1 VGASYAER
9 SRHERPICQNASSRK
24 LGNRAGQPNDPLPD
38 PSYPACGV
46 PINRKG
52 GGTTTVGTDAVERPE
67 RVDPALEP
75 QPVASDGSVA
85 IGMDA
90 EPAPPPAPRGRARQT
105 RREGLSHDEF
115 VAELAAEIAGTAGKL
130 VRDGVGIA
138 DLKLLNAAL
147 KEMRYAF
154 RVFARYRGIRK
165 VSTFGSART
174 PADHPAY
181 RQAHE
186 FARRIAD
193 EHGYMVI
200 TGAGGGIMRAA
211 NEGSGRERSFGINI
225 RLPFEQAPNEFIH
238 RDPKLVNFKYFFTRK
253 LMFVKEADAIAL
265 FPGGFGT
272 HDEGFEALTLLQ
284 TGKSKLV
291 PVVFVDAPGGRYWK
305 QWRDYVVDHLLNE
318 SLISPADM
326 RLFKVTDDVEE
337 AIAEITTFYRR
348 YHSSRYVRDRLVI
361 RLVEPLSDVRVASL
375 NEEFADIVVG
385 DPIVQTGALPE
396 EAGEP
401 ETAQLPRLVF
411 TFARR
416 QFGRLRMLID
426 AINAQ

>member
-1 VGASYAER
+1 
-9 SRHERPICQNASSRK
+9 
-24 LGNRAGQPNDPLPD
+24 
-38 PSYPACGV
+38 
-46 PINRKG
+46 
-52 GGTTTVGTDAVERPE
+52 
-67 RVDPALEP
+67 VDPALEP
-75 QPVASDGSVA
+75 QPIAADGSVA

-90 EPAPPPAPRGRARQT
+90 EPAPPPRSGRARKAP
-105 RREGLSHDEF
+105 REPLSHAAL
-115 VAELAAEIAGTAGKL
+115 VAELASGIAFTAEKL
-130 VRDGVGIA
+130 VRDDTGVA
-138 DLKLLNAAL
+138 DMKLLNAAL
-147 KEMRYAF
+147 KELRYAF

-193 EHGYMVI
+193 EHGFMVI
-200 TGAGGGIMRAA
+200 TGAGGGIMRAC

-225 RLPFEQAPNEFIH
+225 RLPFEQAPNEFIY

-291 PVVFVDAPGGRYWK
+291 PVVFVDAPGGHYWK
-305 QWRDYVVDHLLNE
+305 QWRDYVVDHLLDE

-337 AIAEITTFYRR
+337 AVAEITTFYRR
-348 YHSSRYVRDRLVI
+348 YHSSRYVRDRLVV
-361 RLVEPLSDVRVASL
+361 RLVEPLSDVRLAAL

-385 DPIVQTGALPE
+385 DPIVQTTVLPE

-401 ETAQLPRLVF
+401 EIAHLPRLVF
-411 TFARR
+411 EFGRR

-426 AINAQ
+426 AINAP

>member
-1 VGASYAER
+1 VSERRTAR
-9 SRHERPICQNASSRK
+9 SRGKTKAGTKAAGTER
-24 LGNRAGQPNDPLPD
+24 
-38 PSYPACGV
+38 
-46 PINRKG
+46 
-52 GGTTTVGTDAVERPE
+52 DA

-75 QPVASDGSVA
+75 QPVAADGSVA
-85 IGMDA
+85 IGMDT
-90 EPAPPPAPRGRARQT
+90 EPAPPPRSGRARKAL
-105 RREGLSHDEF
+105 REPLSHAEF
-115 VAELAAEIAGTAGKL
+115 VAELASGIALTAEKL
-130 VRDGVGIA
+130 VRDDTGVA
-138 DLKLLNAAL
+138 DMKLLNAAL
-147 KEMRYAF
+147 KELRYAF

-291 PVVFVDAPGGRYWK
+291 PVVFVDAPGGHYWK

-326 RLFKVTDDVEE
+326 RLFKVTDDVDE
-337 AIAEITTFYRR
+337 AVAEITTFYRR
-348 YHSSRYVRDRLVI
+348 YHSSRYVRERLVL
-361 RLVEPLSDVRVASL
+361 RLVEPLSDVRLATL

-385 DPIVQTGALPE
+385 DPIVQTTALPE
-396 EAGEP
+396 EAGES
-401 ETAQLPRLVF
+401 EITHLPRLVF
-411 TFARR
+411 EFGRR

-426 AINAQ
+426 AVNAA

>member
-1 VGASYAER
+1 LSERRPPRRRRRALDLSAPAER
-9 SRHERPICQNASSRK
+9 SANDGGSPPSEP
-24 LGNRAGQPNDPLPD
+24 NRA
-38 PSYPACGV
+38 V
-46 PINRKG
+46 
-52 GGTTTVGTDAVERPE
+52 DAAHE
-67 RVDPALEP
+67 DGSLEP
-75 QPVASDGSVA
+75 QPVAADGSVA

-90 EPAPPPAPRGRARQT
+90 EPAPRPARTGRTRKARA
-105 RREGLSHDEF
+105 ELSHAEL
-115 VAELAAEIAGTAGKL
+115 VAELAAEIARTGDKL
-130 VRDGVGIA
+130 VRDDVGVA

-193 EHGYMVI
+193 EHGFMVI
-200 TGAGGGIMRAA
+200 TGAGGGIMRAC

-284 TGKSKLV
+284 TGKSKIV
-291 PVVFVDAPGGRYWK
+291 PVVFIDAPGGSYWK
-305 QWRDYVVDHLLNE
+305 KWRDYVVDHLLNE

-326 RLFKVTDDVEE
+326 RLFKVTDDVED
-337 AIAEITTFYRR
+337 AIAEITSFYRR
-348 YHSSRYVRDRLVI
+348 YHSSRYVRDRFVI
-361 RLVEPLSDVRVASL
+361 RLSEPLSDVRLAAI
-375 NEEFADIVVG
+375 NEEFADIAVG
-385 DPIVQTGALPE
+385 APIVQTGALPE

-401 ETAQLPRLVF
+401 EIAGLPRLVF
-411 TFARR
+411 QFGRR

-426 AINAQ
+426 AVNS

>member
-1 VGASYAER
+1 MSERRPAQRRRRGSGGAEEGDAAAPSQSLHVADTA
-9 SRHERPICQNASSRK
+9 HEDAS
-24 LGNRAGQPNDPLPD
+24 
-38 PSYPACGV
+38 
-46 PINRKG
+46 
-52 GGTTTVGTDAVERPE
+52 
-67 RVDPALEP
+67 LEP
-75 QPVASDGSVA
+75 QPVAADGSVA

-90 EPAPPPAPRGRARQT
+90 EPAPPPTRTGRAPKARAL
-105 RREGLSHDEF
+105 RLDRAEF
-115 VAELAAEIAGTAGKL
+115 VAELAAELARTADKL
-130 VRDGVGIA
+130 VRDDVGVA
-138 DLKLLNAAL
+138 DMKLLNAAL

-193 EHGYMVI
+193 QHGFMVI
-200 TGAGGGIMRAA
+200 TGAGGGIMRAC
-211 NEGSGRERSFGINI
+211 NEGSGRHRSFGINI

-291 PVVFVDAPGGRYWK
+291 PVVFVDAPGGSYWK
-305 QWRDYVVDHLLNE
+305 KWRDYVVDHLLNE

-326 RLFKVTDDVEE
+326 RLFKVTDDVDE
-337 AIAEITTFYRR
+337 AIAEITAFYRR
-348 YHSSRYVRDRLVI
+348 YHSSRYVRDRLVL
-361 RLVEPLSDVRVASL
+361 RLSEPLSDVRLAAL

-385 DPIVQTGALPE
+385 DPIVQCDALPE

-401 ETAQLPRLVF
+401 ELAHLPRLVF
-411 TFARR
+411 TFGRR

-426 AINAQ
+426 AVNQ